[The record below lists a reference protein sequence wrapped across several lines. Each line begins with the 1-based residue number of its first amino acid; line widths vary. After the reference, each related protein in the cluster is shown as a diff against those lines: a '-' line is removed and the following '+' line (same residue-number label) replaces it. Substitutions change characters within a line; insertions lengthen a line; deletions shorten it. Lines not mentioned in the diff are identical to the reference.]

1 MGNSYKYIFFFVCM
15 SKVVKILSWNVNGIR
30 AVSKKDALWP
40 LVEKES
46 PDIVCLQET
55 KISSEGDF
63 PKDLRMQNY
72 ELLLSRSK
80 EKKGYS
86 GVAILSKVKPLYV
99 KKGFGIEKFDVEG
112 RVLEAGFDEF
122 ILFSVYFPNGKMSQ
136 ERLDYKMEFYEKFGE
151 YVESLRQ
158 TGKRVVICGDV
169 NTAHEEI
176 DLARPKENV
185 DVSGFL
191 KMERDWISHFLA
203 LGWFDSLRELHPGE
217 EGLYTWWAQRAIGA
231 RERNVGW
238 RIDYFFLS
246 ESLREYLKGAFILP
260 QYKGSDHCP
269 LGVVLSFD

>member
-1 MGNSYKYIFFFVCM
+1 M

-136 ERLDYKMEFYEKFGE
+136 ERLDYKMEFYEKFRE
-151 YVESLRQ
+151 YVEFLRQ
-158 TGKRVVICGDV
+158 AGKRVVICGDV

-246 ESLREYLKGAFILP
+246 ESLREYLKDAFILP